1 MIEILSL
8 AGKLSVDWTAF
19 CLHANVRFLG
29 AMVTTLN
36 TLRATIDVYQTARKG
51 FKYGEKI
58 MHEVSMLQNVLY
70 AIIQSKANMP
80 DHFSLPTVTDLIENE
95 IPRYNQEIDGL
106 KKNLTYPSGRT
117 ARIRA
122 SFTWMSQNGH
132 AKTIL
137 QSLRHFHAM
146 LDMALAADHMYV

>member
-106 KKNLTYPSGRT
+106 KKTYPSGRT

-146 LDMALAADHMYV
+146 LDTALAADHMYV